1 MADSPEARTW
11 FAPAPAQ
18 SDQTLMQGIS
28 NNKVPSEF
36 ERLWRGFM
44 TARVTL
50 GLMLLLLQSSLWAMG
65 QANNLWLI
73 YICGAYLAIA
83 IAVRFYAAPRQL
95 NRDLLPSWF
104 FTIGVDV
111 AVFSSLQILQ
121 GGGINYAPLL
131 ALPVLLASVLG
142 SLFLAMGT
150 AAAASLILLG
160 HSTWLALYAFGEPT
174 SHFVQSALT
183 GAGLFVIAFLASQLS
198 TRLAHEEERSRLS
211 QRAVQVQRQV
221 NELVIESLT
230 DGILVVDAKG
240 QVRAANPAARQLLGS
255 ERAHTETSFKLASE
269 DAWSEL
275 AAIAAKSFVTVDL
288 RRSDVT
294 IHHAGQGLRR
304 LRVRTRMTTRQALQE
319 ESLCV
324 MFLQDQREM
333 EARTRTDKL
342 ASMGRMSAAV
352 AHEIRNPLAA
362 ISQANALLDE
372 DIEDPKLRQ
381 LTQMIAQNANRLG
394 KIVEEVL
401 NIAHV
406 QSGDSGASSPS
417 VALWEASERIG
428 RDWAAQTRSG
438 DTLRVNPGTAE
449 TQVSFE
455 PEHLR
460 RVLINLLDNA
470 LRYASGKVESIQLGT
485 DRYVGINV
493 DKNGGRNSAGR
504 AAMSEQANLFVW
516 SDGPPLEPSVERHL
530 FEPFFSS
537 ESRSSGL
544 GLYICR
550 ELCDGHGATI
560 TYRRNERNMPG
571 GQSAGNEF
579 FITFR
584 TARAVDRPQSGTA
597 TAPGI

>member
-1 MADSPEARTW
+1 MSQPQEPRLW
-11 FAPAPAQ
+11 FAPASMP
-18 SDQTLMQGIS
+18 SDHDPKSSTKDKGP
-28 NNKVPSEF
+28 NEF

-50 GLMLLLLQSSLWAMG
+50 GLMLLLLQSSLWVLG
-65 QANNLWLI
+65 QTLQLWLI
-73 YICGAYLAIA
+73 YICGGYLAIA
-83 IAVRFYAAPRQL
+83 IAVRFYAPPRQL
-95 NRDLLPSWF
+95 SRNFLPGWF
-104 FTIGVDV
+104 FTIGIDV
-111 AVFSSLQILQ
+111 AVFSALQILQ

-160 HSTWLALYAFGEPT
+160 HSTWLALYALGDST
-174 SHFVQSALT
+174 QHFVQSALT
-183 GAGLFVIAFLASQLS
+183 GAGLFVIAFLANQLS
-198 TRLAHEEERSRLS
+198 SRLAQEEERSRLS
-211 QRAVQVQRQV
+211 QRAVQIQRQV

-230 DGILVVDAKG
+230 DGILVVDSKG
-240 QVRAANPAARQLLGS
+240 TVRAANPAARKLLGS
-255 ERAHTETSFKLASE
+255 ERATLEATFQLASE
-269 DAWSEL
+269 VAWAEL
-275 AAIAAKSFVTVDL
+275 DHLARQSFVKVDL

-294 IHHAGQGLRR
+294 VHHTGQGLRR
-304 LRVRTRMTTRQALQE
+304 LRVRTRMTTRQAPE
-319 ESLCV
+319 DENLCV

-333 EARTRTDKL
+333 EARTRADKL

-372 DIEDPKLRQ
+372 DVSDPKLRQ

-406 QSGDSGASSPS
+406 QSRDSAAATLSL
-417 VALWEASERIG
+417 ALVEATQRIG
-428 RDWAAQTRSG
+428 RDWAAQTRS
-438 DTLRVNPGTAE
+438 TEKLTVNPSAE
-449 TQVSFE
+449 QNRLAQVAFE

-470 LRYASGKVESIQLGT
+470 LRYASGQAGSIQLGT
-485 DRYVGINV
+485 EQNLGSYDGPAGSV
-493 DKNGGRNSAGR
+493 SAQ
-504 AAMSEQANLFVW
+504 AALFVW

-550 ELCDGHGATI
+550 ELCDGHGASI
-560 TYRRNERNMPG
+560 IYRRNERSMQ
-571 GQSAGNEF
+571 GQQRAGNEF
-579 FITFR
+579 YVSFR
-584 TARAVDRPQSGTA
+584 TARAGDRA
-597 TAPGI
+597 TTEAAAADAMAATI

>member
-1 MADSPEARTW
+1 MAESPEPRTW
-11 FAPAPAQ
+11 FAPAPTP
-18 SDQTLMQGIS
+18 SDQTARQNAVKDKG
-28 NNKVPSEF
+28 PSEF

-65 QANNLWLI
+65 QANNLWLL
-73 YICGAYLAIA
+73 YICGSYLAIA

-95 NRDLLPSWF
+95 NRNFWSSWF

-111 AVFSSLQILQ
+111 AVFSALQILQ
-121 GGGINYAPLL
+121 GGNINYAPLL

-174 SHFVQSALT
+174 PHFVQSALT
-183 GAGLFVIAFLASQLS
+183 GAGLFVIAFLANQLS
-198 TRLAHEEERSRLS
+198 TRLAQEEERSRLS

-230 DGILVVDAKG
+230 DGILVVDG
-240 QVRAANPAARQLLGS
+240 NGLVRAANPAARQLLGS
-255 ERAHTETSFKLASE
+255 ERALREATFHLASE
-269 DAWSEL
+269 AAWTEL
-275 AAIAAKSFVTVDL
+275 DQLARNSFIKVDL

-294 IHHAGQGLRR
+294 IHHTGQGLRR
-304 LRVRTRMTTRQALQE
+304 LRLRTRMTTRHMPE
-319 ESLCV
+319 DESLCV

-372 DIEDPKLRQ
+372 DVSDPKLRQ

-406 QSGDSGASSPS
+406 QSRDSASTMPS
-417 VALWEASERIG
+417 LALVEATERIG
-428 RDWAAQTRSG
+428 RDWAAQTRS
-438 DTLRVNPGTAE
+438 TEKLTFSPGTTQ
-449 TQVSFE
+449 TQVAFE

-470 LRYASGKVESIQLGT
+470 LRYASGQAGSIQLGT
-485 DRYVGINV
+485 EQSVGMNTGV
-493 DKNGGRNSAGR
+493 GTTVNAQAG
-504 AAMSEQANLFVW
+504 LFVW

-560 TYRRNERNMPG
+560 IYRRNERSTPG
-571 GQSAGNEF
+571 GMLAGNEF
-579 FITFR
+579 FISFR
-584 TARAVDRPQSGTA
+584 TARAGDRAQTA
-597 TAPGI
+597 AAMAATI

>member
-1 MADSPEARTW
+1 MAEPPEPRTW
-11 FAPAPAQ
+11 FAANPALAEQP
-18 SDQTLMQGIS
+18 MQQVATKDKG
-28 NNKVPSEF
+28 PSEF

-50 GLMLLLLQSSLWAMG
+50 GLMLLLLQASVWALG
-65 QANNLWLI
+65 QSNDLWLL
-73 YICGAYLAIA
+73 YICGSYLAVT
-83 IAVRFYAAPRQL
+83 IAVRFYAPPRQL
-95 NRDLLPSWF
+95 NRYSLPGWV
-104 FTIGVDV
+104 FTIGIDV
-111 AVFSSLQILQ
+111 AVFSALQVLQ

-142 SLFLAMGT
+142 SLFLATGT

-160 HSTWLALYAFGEPT
+160 HSTWMALYTFGEHTP
-174 SHFVQSALT
+174 HFVQSALT
-183 GAGLFVIAFLASQLS
+183 GAGLFVIAFLANQLS
-198 TRLAHEEERSRLS
+198 TRLAHEEKRSRLS

-230 DGILVVDAKG
+230 DGILVVDANG
-240 QVRAANPAARQLLGS
+240 LVRAANPAARQLLGS
-255 ERAHTETSFKLASE
+255 ERALREATFQLASE
-269 DAWSEL
+269 VAWTEL
-275 AAIAAKSFVTVDL
+275 NHLARQSFIKVDL
-288 RRSDVT
+288 RRTDVT
-294 IHHAGQGLRR
+294 IHHSGQGLRR
-304 LRVRTRMTTRQALQE
+304 LRLRTRMTTRHTPE
-319 ESLCV
+319 DESLCV

-372 DIEDPKLRQ
+372 DISDPKLRQ

-401 NIAHV
+401 NISHV
-406 QSGDSGASSPS
+406 QSRESAASTPS
-417 VALWEASERIG
+417 LALLEASERIG
-428 RDWAAQTRSG
+428 RDWAGQTRSTEKLVINLG
-438 DTLRVNPGTAE
+438 VAQ
-449 TQVSFE
+449 TQVAFE

-470 LRYASGKVESIQLGT
+470 LRYASGQPGSIRLGT
-485 DRYVGINV
+485 
-493 DKNGGRNSAGR
+493 
-504 AAMSEQANLFVW
+504 EQSLNIGASVQGNLFVW

-560 TYRRNERNMPG
+560 IYRRIERSMQG
-571 GQSAGNEF
+571 IQRDGNEF
-579 FITFR
+579 FISFR
-584 TARAVDRPQSGTA
+584 TARARDRAQSVEA
-597 TAPGI
+597 VVAASF

>member
-1 MADSPEARTW
+1 MAEPPEPRTW
-11 FAPAPAQ
+11 FAANPALAEQP
-18 SDQTLMQGIS
+18 MQQVATKDK
-28 NNKVPSEF
+28 NPSEF

-50 GLMLLLLQSSLWAMG
+50 GLMLLLLQASVWALG
-65 QANNLWLI
+65 QSNDLWLL
-73 YICGAYLAIA
+73 YICGSYLAVT
-83 IAVRFYAAPRQL
+83 IAVRFYAPPRQL
-95 NRDLLPSWF
+95 NRYSLPGWV
-104 FTIGVDV
+104 FTIGIDV
-111 AVFSSLQILQ
+111 AVFSALQVLQ

-142 SLFLAMGT
+142 SLFLATGT

-160 HSTWLALYAFGEPT
+160 HSTWMALYTFGEHTP
-174 SHFVQSALT
+174 HFVQSALT
-183 GAGLFVIAFLASQLS
+183 GAGLFVIAFLANQLS
-198 TRLAHEEERSRLS
+198 TRLAHEEKRSRLS

-230 DGILVVDAKG
+230 DGILVVDANG
-240 QVRAANPAARQLLGS
+240 LVRAANPAARQLLGS
-255 ERAHTETSFKLASE
+255 ERALREATFQLASE
-269 DAWSEL
+269 VAWTEL
-275 AAIAAKSFVTVDL
+275 DHLARQSFIKVDL
-288 RRSDVT
+288 RRTDVT
-294 IHHAGQGLRR
+294 IHHSGQGLRR
-304 LRVRTRMTTRQALQE
+304 LRLRTRMTTRHTPE
-319 ESLCV
+319 DESLCV

-372 DIEDPKLRQ
+372 DISDPKLRQ

-401 NIAHV
+401 NISHV
-406 QSGDSGASSPS
+406 QSRESAASTPS
-417 VALWEASERIG
+417 LALLEASERIG
-428 RDWAAQTRSG
+428 RDWAGQTRSTEKLVINLG
-438 DTLRVNPGTAE
+438 VAQ
-449 TQVSFE
+449 TQVAFE

-470 LRYASGKVESIQLGT
+470 LRYASGQPGSIRLGT
-485 DRYVGINV
+485 
-493 DKNGGRNSAGR
+493 
-504 AAMSEQANLFVW
+504 EQSLNIGASVQGNLFVW

-560 TYRRNERNMPG
+560 IYRRIERSMQG
-571 GQSAGNEF
+571 IQRDGNEF
-579 FITFR
+579 FISFR
-584 TARAVDRPQSGTA
+584 TARARDRAQSVEA
-597 TAPGI
+597 VVAASF

>member
-1 MADSPEARTW
+1 MSESPKPRIW
-11 FAPAPAQ
+11 FAPASMP
-18 SDQTLMQGIS
+18 SDHDPKSSTKDKGP
-28 NNKVPSEF
+28 NEF

-50 GLMLLLLQSSLWAMG
+50 GLMLLLLQSSLWVLG
-65 QANNLWLI
+65 QTHQLWLI
-73 YICGAYLAIA
+73 YICGGYLAIA
-83 IAVRFYAAPRQL
+83 IAVRFYAPPRQL
-95 NRDLLPSWF
+95 SRNFLPGWF
-104 FTIGVDV
+104 FTIGIDV
-111 AVFSSLQILQ
+111 AVFSALQILQ

-160 HSTWLALYAFGEPT
+160 HSTWLALYALGDPT
-174 SHFVQSALT
+174 QHFVQSALT
-183 GAGLFVIAFLASQLS
+183 GAGLFVIAFLANQLS
-198 TRLAHEEERSRLS
+198 SRLAQEEERSRLS
-211 QRAVQVQRQV
+211 QRAVQIQRQV

-230 DGILVVDAKG
+230 DGILVVDSKG
-240 QVRAANPAARQLLGS
+240 TVRAANPAARKLLGS
-255 ERAHTETSFKLASE
+255 ERATLEATFQLASE
-269 DAWSEL
+269 VAWAEL
-275 AAIAAKSFVTVDL
+275 DHLARQSFVKVDL

-294 IHHAGQGLRR
+294 VHHTGQGLRR
-304 LRVRTRMTTRQALQE
+304 LRVRTRMTTRQAPE
-319 ESLCV
+319 DENLCV

-333 EARTRTDKL
+333 EARTRADKL

-372 DIEDPKLRQ
+372 DVSDPKLRQ

-406 QSGDSGASSPS
+406 QSRDSAAATLSL
-417 VALWEASERIG
+417 ALVEATQRIG
-428 RDWAAQTRSG
+428 RDWAAQTRS
-438 DTLRVNPGTAE
+438 TEKLTVNPSAE
-449 TQVSFE
+449 QNRLAQVAFE

-470 LRYASGKVESIQLGT
+470 LRYASGQAGSIQLGT
-485 DRYVGINV
+485 EQNLGSYDGPAGSV
-493 DKNGGRNSAGR
+493 SAQ
-504 AAMSEQANLFVW
+504 AALFVW

-550 ELCDGHGATI
+550 ELCDGHGASI
-560 TYRRNERNMPG
+560 IYRRNERSMQ
-571 GQSAGNEF
+571 GQQRAGNEF
-579 FITFR
+579 YVSFR
-584 TARAVDRPQSGTA
+584 TARAGDRA
-597 TAPGI
+597 TTEAAAADAMAATI

>member
-1 MADSPEARTW
+1 MAEFPESRTW
-11 FAPAPAQ
+11 FASAPEQ
-18 SDQTLMQGIS
+18 SDQTSLQATLPTSSKDKG
-28 NNKVPSEF
+28 PSEF
-36 ERLWRGFM
+36 ERLWLGFM

-65 QANNLWLI
+65 QSSQLWLL
-73 YICGAYLAIA
+73 YICGGYLAIA
-83 IAVRFYAAPRQL
+83 IAVRFYAPPRQL
-95 NRDLLPSWF
+95 NRNLLPGWF

-111 AVFSSLQILQ
+111 AVFSALQILQ
-121 GGGINYAPLL
+121 GGNINYAPLL

-174 SHFVQSALT
+174 PHFVQSALT
-183 GAGLFVIAFLASQLS
+183 GAGLFVIAFLANQLS
-198 TRLAHEEERSRLS
+198 TRLAQEEERSRLS

-230 DGILVVDAKG
+230 DGILVVDANG
-240 QVRAANPAARQLLGS
+240 LVRAANPAARQLLGS
-255 ERAHTETSFKLASE
+255 EHTLHAPTFKLASE

-275 AAIAAKSFVTVDL
+275 AELAAKSFIKVDL
-288 RRSDVT
+288 RRCDLT
-294 IHHAGQGLRR
+294 IHHPGQGLRR
-304 LRVRTRMTTRQALQE
+304 LRVRTRMTTRQALQD

-372 DIEDPKLRQ
+372 DIADPKLKQ

-401 NIAHV
+401 NISHV
-406 QSGDSGASSPS
+406 QSREGATSVPS
-417 VALWEASERIG
+417 VALQEATERIG
-428 RDWAAQTRSG
+428 RDWAAQTRSTQKLMVTL
-438 DTLRVNPGTAE
+438 DT
-449 TQVSFE
+449 TQTPVAFE

-470 LRYASGKVESIQLGT
+470 LRYASGEPASIQLGT
-485 DRYVGINV
+485 QQGVS
-493 DKNGGRNSAGR
+493 GGANAQ
-504 AAMSEQANLFVW
+504 AALFVW

-550 ELCDGHGATI
+550 ELCDGHGASI
-560 TYRRNERNMPG
+560 IYRRSGRDMQGVRRE
-571 GQSAGNEF
+571 GNEF
-579 FITFR
+579 FISFR
-584 TARAVDRPQSGTA
+584 TARAGERAPAAMAEVAEVVTA
-597 TAPGI
+597 AATI

>member
-1 MADSPEARTW
+1 MAELPEPRTW
-11 FAPAPAQ
+11 FAANPAQ
-18 SDQTLMQGIS
+18 AEQPALQPATNDQS
-28 NNKVPSEF
+28 PSEF
-36 ERLWRGFM
+36 VRLWRGFM

-50 GLMLLLLQSSLWAMG
+50 GLMLVLLQATLWALG
-65 QANNLWLI
+65 QSNNLWLL
-73 YICGAYLAIA
+73 YICGGYLAIA

-95 NRDLLPSWF
+95 DRRSLPGWVL
-104 FTIGVDV
+104 TIGIDV
-111 AVFSSLQILQ
+111 AVFSALQIVQ
-121 GGGINYAPLL
+121 GSGINYAPLL

-142 SLFLAMGT
+142 SLFLATGT
-150 AAAASLILLG
+150 AAAATLILLG
-160 HSTWLALYAFGEPT
+160 HSTWLALYVFGESTP
-174 SHFVQSALT
+174 HFVQSALT
-183 GAGLFVIAFLASQLS
+183 GAGLFVIAFLANQLS
-198 TRLAHEEERSRLS
+198 TRLAQEEERARLS

-230 DGILVVDAKG
+230 DGIMVVDANG
-240 QVRAANPAARQLLGS
+240 LVRAANPAARQLLGC
-255 ERAHTETSFKLASE
+255 ERALREATFQLASE
-269 DAWSEL
+269 VAWTELDEL
-275 AAIAAKSFVTVDL
+275 ARKSLMKVDL

-294 IHHAGQGLRR
+294 IHHSGQGLRR
-304 LRVRTRMTTRQALQE
+304 LRLRTRMTTRHTTE
-319 ESLCV
+319 DESLCV

-333 EARTRTDKL
+333 EARTRADKL

-372 DIEDPKLRQ
+372 DVTDPKLRQ

-406 QSGDSGASSPS
+406 QSRDSAAATPS
-417 VALWEASERIG
+417 LALVEATERIG
-428 RDWAAQTRSG
+428 RDWAAQTRTAEKLSF
-438 DTLRVNPGTAE
+438 NPGATQ
-449 TQVSFE
+449 TQVAFE

-470 LRYASGKVESIQLGT
+470 LRYASGQAGSIQLGT
-485 DRYVGINV
+485 ERSVGMNTDAGAAV
-493 DKNGGRNSAGR
+493 SAQ
-504 AAMSEQANLFVW
+504 AAAYVW
-516 SDGPPLEPSVERHL
+516 SDSPPLEPSVERHL

-560 TYRRNERNMPG
+560 IYRRNERSTPHG
-571 GQSAGNEF
+571 LRAGNEF
-579 FITFR
+579 FISFR
-584 TARAVDRPQSGTA
+584 TARAGDRVLNAAPIAA
-597 TAPGI
+597 TI

>member
-1 MADSPEARTW
+1 MSESPKPRIW
-11 FAPAPAQ
+11 FAPASMP
-18 SDQTLMQGIS
+18 SDHDPKSSTKDKGP
-28 NNKVPSEF
+28 NEF

-50 GLMLLLLQSSLWAMG
+50 GLMLLLLQSSLWVLG
-65 QANNLWLI
+65 QTLQLWLI
-73 YICGAYLAIA
+73 YICGGYLAIA
-83 IAVRFYAAPRQL
+83 IAVRFYAPPRQL
-95 NRDLLPSWF
+95 SRNFLPGWF
-104 FTIGVDV
+104 FTIGIDV
-111 AVFSSLQILQ
+111 AVFSALQILQ

-160 HSTWLALYAFGEPT
+160 HSTWLALYALGDPT
-174 SHFVQSALT
+174 QHFVQSALT
-183 GAGLFVIAFLASQLS
+183 GAGLFVIAFLANQLS
-198 TRLAHEEERSRLS
+198 SRLAQEEERSRLS
-211 QRAVQVQRQV
+211 QRAVQIQRQV

-230 DGILVVDAKG
+230 DGILVVDSKG
-240 QVRAANPAARQLLGS
+240 TVRAANPAARKLLGS
-255 ERAHTETSFKLASE
+255 ERATLEATFQLASE
-269 DAWSEL
+269 VAWAEL
-275 AAIAAKSFVTVDL
+275 DHLARQSFVKVDL

-294 IHHAGQGLRR
+294 VHHTGQGLRR
-304 LRVRTRMTTRQALQE
+304 LRVRTRMTTRQAPE
-319 ESLCV
+319 DENLCV

-333 EARTRTDKL
+333 EARTRADKL

-372 DIEDPKLRQ
+372 DVSDPKLRQ

-406 QSGDSGASSPS
+406 QSRDSAAATLSL
-417 VALWEASERIG
+417 ALVEATQRIG
-428 RDWAAQTRSG
+428 RDWAAQTRS
-438 DTLRVNPGTAE
+438 TEKLTVNPSAE
-449 TQVSFE
+449 QNRLAQVAFE

-470 LRYASGKVESIQLGT
+470 LRYASGQAGSIQLGT
-485 DRYVGINV
+485 EQNLGSYDGPAGSV
-493 DKNGGRNSAGR
+493 SAQ
-504 AAMSEQANLFVW
+504 AALFVW

-550 ELCDGHGATI
+550 ELCDGHGASI
-560 TYRRNERNMPG
+560 IYRRNERSMQ
-571 GQSAGNEF
+571 GQQRAGNEF
-579 FITFR
+579 YVSFR
-584 TARAVDRPQSGTA
+584 TARAGDRA
-597 TAPGI
+597 TTEAAAADAMAATI

>member
-1 MADSPEARTW
+1 MP
-11 FAPAPAQ
+11 
-18 SDQTLMQGIS
+18 SDHDPKSSTKDKGP
-28 NNKVPSEF
+28 NEF

-50 GLMLLLLQSSLWAMG
+50 GLMLLLLQSSLWVLG
-65 QANNLWLI
+65 QTLQLWLI
-73 YICGAYLAIA
+73 YICGGYLAIA
-83 IAVRFYAAPRQL
+83 IAVRFYAPPRQL
-95 NRDLLPSWF
+95 SRNFLPGWF
-104 FTIGVDV
+104 FTIGIDV
-111 AVFSSLQILQ
+111 AVFSALQILQ

-160 HSTWLALYAFGEPT
+160 HSTWLALYALGDPT
-174 SHFVQSALT
+174 QHFVQSALT
-183 GAGLFVIAFLASQLS
+183 GAGLFVIAFLANQLS
-198 TRLAHEEERSRLS
+198 SRLAQEEERSRLS
-211 QRAVQVQRQV
+211 QRAVQIQRQV

-230 DGILVVDAKG
+230 DGILVVDSKG
-240 QVRAANPAARQLLGS
+240 TVRAANPAARKLLGS
-255 ERAHTETSFKLASE
+255 ERATLEATFQLASE
-269 DAWSEL
+269 VAWAEL
-275 AAIAAKSFVTVDL
+275 DHLARQSFVKVDL

-294 IHHAGQGLRR
+294 VHHTGQGLRR
-304 LRVRTRMTTRQALQE
+304 LRVRTRMTTRQAPE
-319 ESLCV
+319 DENLCV

-333 EARTRTDKL
+333 EARTRADKL

-372 DIEDPKLRQ
+372 DVSDPKLRQ

-406 QSGDSGASSPS
+406 QSRDSAAATLSL
-417 VALWEASERIG
+417 ALVEATQRIG
-428 RDWAAQTRSG
+428 RDWAAQTRS
-438 DTLRVNPGTAE
+438 TEKLTVNPSAE
-449 TQVSFE
+449 QNRLAQVAFE

-470 LRYASGKVESIQLGT
+470 LRYASGQAGSIQLGT
-485 DRYVGINV
+485 EQNLGSYDGPAGSV
-493 DKNGGRNSAGR
+493 SAQ
-504 AAMSEQANLFVW
+504 AALFVW

-550 ELCDGHGATI
+550 ELCDGHGASI
-560 TYRRNERNMPG
+560 IYRRNERSMQ
-571 GQSAGNEF
+571 GQQRAGNEF
-579 FITFR
+579 YVSFR
-584 TARAVDRPQSGTA
+584 TARAGDRA
-597 TAPGI
+597 TTEAAAADAMAATI

>member
-1 MADSPEARTW
+1 MSESPKPRIW
-11 FAPAPAQ
+11 FAPASMP
-18 SDQTLMQGIS
+18 SDHDPKSSTKDKGP
-28 NNKVPSEF
+28 NEF

-50 GLMLLLLQSSLWAMG
+50 GLMLLLLQSSLWVLG
-65 QANNLWLI
+65 QTHQLWLI
-73 YICGAYLAIA
+73 YICGGYLAIA
-83 IAVRFYAAPRQL
+83 IAVRFYAPPRQL
-95 NRDLLPSWF
+95 SRNFLPGWF
-104 FTIGVDV
+104 FTIGIDV
-111 AVFSSLQILQ
+111 AVFSALQILQ

-160 HSTWLALYAFGEPT
+160 HSTWLALYALGDPT
-174 SHFVQSALT
+174 QHFVQSALT
-183 GAGLFVIAFLASQLS
+183 GAGLFVIAFLANQLS
-198 TRLAHEEERSRLS
+198 SRLAQEEERSRLS
-211 QRAVQVQRQV
+211 QRAVQIQRQV

-230 DGILVVDAKG
+230 DGILVVDSKG
-240 QVRAANPAARQLLGS
+240 TVRAANPAARKLLGS
-255 ERAHTETSFKLASE
+255 ERATLEATFQLASE
-269 DAWSEL
+269 VAWAEL
-275 AAIAAKSFVTVDL
+275 DHLARQSFVKVDL

-294 IHHAGQGLRR
+294 VHHTGQGLRR
-304 LRVRTRMTTRQALQE
+304 LRVRTRMTNRQAPE
-319 ESLCV
+319 DENLCV

-333 EARTRTDKL
+333 EARTRADKL

-372 DIEDPKLRQ
+372 DVSDPKLRQ

-406 QSGDSGASSPS
+406 QSRDSAAATLSL
-417 VALWEASERIG
+417 ALVEATQRIG
-428 RDWAAQTRSG
+428 RDWAAQTRS
-438 DTLRVNPGTAE
+438 TEKLTVNPSAE
-449 TQVSFE
+449 QNRLAQVAFE

-470 LRYASGKVESIQLGT
+470 LRYASGQAGSIQLGT
-485 DRYVGINV
+485 EQNLGSYDGPAGSV
-493 DKNGGRNSAGR
+493 SAQ
-504 AAMSEQANLFVW
+504 AALFVW

-550 ELCDGHGATI
+550 ELCDGHGASI
-560 TYRRNERNMPG
+560 IYRRNERSMQ
-571 GQSAGNEF
+571 GQQRAGNEF
-579 FITFR
+579 YVSFR
-584 TARAVDRPQSGTA
+584 TARAGDRA
-597 TAPGI
+597 TTEAAAADAMAATI

>member
-1 MADSPEARTW
+1 MAESPEPRTW
-11 FAPAPAQ
+11 FAPAPTQSAQ
-18 SDQTLMQGIS
+18 ADTQSAAKDKGP
-28 NNKVPSEF
+28 NEF

-65 QANNLWLI
+65 QANNLWLL
-73 YICGAYLAIA
+73 YICGGYLAVA

-95 NRDLLPSWF
+95 NRNFLSSWF

-111 AVFSSLQILQ
+111 AVFSALQILQ
-121 GGGINYAPLL
+121 GGNINYAPLL

-150 AAAASLILLG
+150 AAAATLILLG
-160 HSTWLALYAFGEPT
+160 HSMWLALYTFGESTP
-174 SHFVQSALT
+174 HFVQSALT
-183 GAGLFVIAFLASQLS
+183 GAGLFVIAFLANQLS
-198 TRLAHEEERSRLS
+198 TRLAQEEERSRLS
-211 QRAVQVQRQV
+211 QRAVHVQRQV

-230 DGILVVDAKG
+230 DGILVVDANG
-240 QVRAANPAARQLLGS
+240 LVRAANPAARQLLGS
-255 ERAHTETSFKLASE
+255 ERAQREATFH
-269 DAWSEL
+269 L
-275 AAIAAKSFVTVDL
+275 AAETAWTELDQLARSSFIKVDL

-294 IHHAGQGLRR
+294 IHHTGQGLRR
-304 LRVRTRMTTRQALQE
+304 LRLRTRMTTRHMPE
-319 ESLCV
+319 DESLCV
-324 MFLQDQREM
+324 IFLQDQREM

-372 DIEDPKLRQ
+372 DLSDPKLRQ

-406 QSGDSGASSPS
+406 QSRDSASVMPS
-417 VALWEASERIG
+417 LALVEATERIG
-428 RDWAAQTRSG
+428 RDWAAQTRS
-438 DTLRVNPGTAE
+438 TEKLTFSPGT
-449 TQVSFE
+449 TQTHVAFE

-470 LRYASGKVESIQLGT
+470 LRYASGQAGSIQLGT
-485 DRYVGINV
+485 EQSVGMNTGV
-493 DKNGGRNSAGR
+493 GATVNAQE
-504 AAMSEQANLFVW
+504 ALFVW
-516 SDGPPLEPSVERHL
+516 SDSPPLEPSVERHL

-560 TYRRNERNMPG
+560 IYRRNERSTPG
-571 GQSAGNEF
+571 GMRAGNEF
-579 FITFR
+579 FISFR
-584 TARAVDRPQSGTA
+584 TARAGDRAQTA
-597 TAPGI
+597 AAVAATI